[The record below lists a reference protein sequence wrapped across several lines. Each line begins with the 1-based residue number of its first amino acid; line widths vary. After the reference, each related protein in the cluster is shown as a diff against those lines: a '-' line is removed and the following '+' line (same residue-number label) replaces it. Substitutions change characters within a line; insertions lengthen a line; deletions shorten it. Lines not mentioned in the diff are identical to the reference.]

1 MAARIRAWRWFFPA
15 VTVHAAL
22 VLPLSLQAMLSA
34 EPGLPGLAR
43 HGGELLSGFGFG
55 TVAGYLLGSLP
66 APLLSLLFLLWLGA
80 RLASLLLPAG
90 LLPFLLQ
97 GLFAGAVALVVVP
110 RFLGRGRKLR
120 NLSLAPLLALLALGS
135 VLTLLPAAPGRERLL
150 LAEVLLF
157 AWLMAFMGG
166 RLLAPAAAGALQRQ
180 GERPRARVQPRLEGM
195 VILLLGLAVA
205 GSLLPVSRIG
215 GVAALLAGLLLAIRL
230 LRWRLWR
237 CRGRWDLWCLGLGY
251 GWLAAGLVLL
261 GAAMAGAGSPWTSL
275 HGITVGAM
283 GTLTFNIMLRTAM
296 QRGAAVPG
304 RYWLIP
310 AGTLLL
316 GLAALARLLAPLLE
330 EDTVPTLI
338 LAAVAWS
345 VAFLLLSWRLLTLPP
360 RPVQESRV
368 IPSANRVSPSPPMS
382 RPSSRNSRR

>member
-1 MAARIRAWRWFFPA
+1 MRAWRLFFPA
-15 VTVHAAL
+15 AALHAAL
-22 VLPLSLQAMLSA
+22 LLPLSLQAMFA
-34 EPGLPGLAR
+34 AGPWFPAVAH

-55 TVAGYLLGSLP
+55 TVAGYLLGPLP
-66 APLLSLLFLLWLGA
+66 VPLLLLLFLLWLGA
-80 RLASLLLPAG
+80 RLASLLLPTG
-90 LLPFLLQ
+90 MLPFLLQ
-97 GLFAGAVALVVVP
+97 GIFAGAVAVVVVP

-120 NLSLAPLLALLALGS
+120 NLSLAPLLALLATGS
-135 VLTLLPAAPGRERLL
+135 ALPLLHAVPGRERLL

-157 AWLMAFMGG
+157 DWLMAFMGG

-180 GERPRARVQPRLEGM
+180 GERPTARVQPRLEGM
-195 VILLLGLAVA
+195 VILLLVLALA
-205 GSLLPVSRIG
+205 GILAALPRFSG
-215 GVAALLAGLLLAIRL
+215 AAALLAGLLLGVRL

-251 GWLAAGLVLL
+251 GWLATGLVLL
-261 GAAMAGAGSPWTSL
+261 GAAMAGACSPWTSL